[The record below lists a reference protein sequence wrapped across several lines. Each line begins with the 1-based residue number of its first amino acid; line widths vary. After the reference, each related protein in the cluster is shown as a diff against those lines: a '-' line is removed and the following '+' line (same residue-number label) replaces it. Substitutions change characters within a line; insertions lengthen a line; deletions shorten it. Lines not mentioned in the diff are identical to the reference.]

1 MNPNCSTAKPIK
13 VDGEKQQIAVI
24 QTKSA
29 CERIMQAASLKNDYG
44 MTLAIEG
51 QDLIAKEFM
60 MHRKCY
66 KDYTR
71 ICSKPSTA
79 TSQDNYQHQC
89 QTNSNELYSFVQNHV
104 IGCKQS
110 ASMKLLTE
118 IYGLDGDDTRL
129 RAKVKK
135 KN

>member
-1 MNPNCSTAKPIK
+1 M
-13 VDGEKQQIAVI
+13 I
-24 QTKSA
+24 QTRSA
-29 CERIMQAASLKNDYG
+29 CETIWQATKLKNDSEI
-44 MTLAIEG
+44 MPAIEG

-66 KDYTR
+66 KDFTR
-71 ICSKPSTA
+71 ICSKPSIA
-79 TSQDNYQHQC
+79 ASQNYEHQC
-89 QTNSNELYSFVQNHV
+89 QTNTGEFFSFVENHI

-118 IYGLDGDDTRL
+118 IYGLNGDDTRL

-135 KN
+135 KLENHFFQKSSSSVCLTISHSW